1 MMDFFVKL
9 AHSFKYAARG
19 IVFCVSHETNLRIH
33 IVAVIV
39 ELFTSQFYDL
49 SRAEVIL
56 LILTCLI
63 VIVTEMLNTAIEV
76 VIDKV
81 SPGYSALA
89 KAGKDIAAG
98 AVMISSI
105 AAVIIA
111 IIIFWDIDRFVMIF
125 RFLTQDIW
133 HISMCVA
140 SLCVFY
146 LFVTSGKKR
155 KIKGK
160 KDK

>member
-1 MMDFFVKL
+1 MNFFIKL
-9 AHSFKYAARG
+9 INSFKYAAHG
-19 IVFCVSHETNLRIH
+19 IAFCVRHETNLRIH
-33 IVAVIV
+33 IVAMIV
-39 ELFTSQFYDL
+39 VFFVAQFYEL
-49 SRAEVIL
+49 SRGEIIL

-63 VIVTEMLNTAIEV
+63 VICTEMINTAIEV

-98 AVMISSI
+98 AVMISAI

-111 IIIFWDIDRFVMIF
+111 VIMFWDISRFVLIF
-125 RFLTQDIW
+125 KFLTQDIW
-133 HISMCVA
+133 HISMMLG

-146 LFVTSGKKR
+146 LFIAKGKKR
-155 KIKGK
+155 NIKGK